1 MKLIADYYKP
11 DLFLSP
17 LGGHFVMDPK
27 EAALATNL
35 IHTKFAF
42 PMHYATAW
50 LAPWLRSLDCK
61 RIDRWTSTDEDR
73 RFGCCCT
80 AAGSA
85 AA

>member
-35 IHTKFAF
+35 IHPKFAF
-42 PMHYATAW
+42 PMHYGTFPQ
-50 LAPWLRSLDCK
+50 LKGTP
-61 RIDRWTSTDEDR
+61 EE
-73 RFGCCCT
+73 
-80 AAGSA
+80 
-85 AA
+85 